1 MSSNPVGPSEPSRP
15 QGSQPPPPIS
25 GQPAS
30 TESPFRKMF
39 GGYMTDQEFKQFLNE
54 FLKQMISQFK
64 QADAGWKQAMDDM
77 KKAIEGE
84 D

>member
-1 MSSNPVGPSEPSRP
+1 MSTSPVGPTEPSGP
-15 QGSQPPPPIS
+15 QELPPSSQ
-25 GQPAS
+25 QPSS

-64 QADAGWKQAMDDM
+64 QADAGWKQAMDEM